1 MKNYILLLFAFFL
14 QIAYSCESKKVVINR
29 EVESKKDG
37 PMLLGRQS
45 ADQFQKEPYSG
56 WFSEEFNEYQIDDA
70 AVAELK
76 KQKIS
81 SYQITAFVGTW
92 CEDTHREL
100 PRLLKIL
107 GAANYPKEKLNIIA
121 VNRKMESPSGEEG
134 LYNIKKVPTIIV
146 KKYGRELGRIT
157 ETPKSGYLERDLA
170 EILRTDDGNSVG
182 NIFKK

>member
-1 MKNYILLLFAFFL
+1 MRGYTPRA
-14 QIAYSCESKKVVINR
+14 
-29 EVESKKDG
+29 
-37 PMLLGRQS
+37 
-45 ADQFQKEPYSG
+45 
-56 WFSEEFNEYQIDDA
+56 
-70 AVAELK
+70 
-76 KQKIS
+76 
-81 SYQITAFVGTW
+81 
-92 CEDTHREL
+92 